1 MSMRGVFLDAGSLV
15 PSALDMTSLEAATIS
30 WGYYDDTPA
39 TAVAERIAD
48 ADVVISNKVLLEEK
62 ALAAAK
68 RLKLVCIAATGTN
81 NVDLEA
87 ARRLGITVCNV
98 RGYATPSV
106 VEHVFTLLLALMR
119 HLPEYHQAVQAGRWQ
134 RSAHFSFIDYPIHE
148 LNGKMMG
155 IVGYGELGRAV
166 GNLAGAFGMRVL
178 IADRGGMESLPG
190 RIPLSELL
198 PVVDVLTLHCPLSNE
213 THGLIGAKE
222 LRAMK
227 RGAMLINTA
236 RGGIVD
242 ELALLEV
249 LRSRHLGGAGIDVLI
264 QEPPLD
270 NPLLSA
276 DIPNLIVTPHIAWAS
291 REARQRLVN
300 EVATN
305 IEAFLQG
312 LPRNV
317 VN

>member
-1 MSMRGVFLDAGSLV
+1 MRGVFLDAGTLV
-15 PSALDMTSLEAATIS
+15 QSAMDMTPVESAAID
-30 WGYYDDTPA
+30 WGYYDATPQ
-39 TAVAERIAD
+39 AVVPERIAD
-48 ADVVISNKVLLEEK
+48 ADIVITNKVVLDEK

-87 ARRLGITVCNV
+87 AKRRGITVCNV

-119 HLPEYHQAVQAGRWQ
+119 HLAEYHQAVQAGRWQ
-134 RSAHFSFIDYPIHE
+134 KSVHFSFIDYPIHE
-148 LNGKMMG
+148 LHGKLMG
-155 IVGYGELGRAV
+155 IVGYGELGQAV
-166 GNLAGAFGMRVL
+166 ERIAVAFGMRVL
-178 IADRGGMESLPG
+178 IADRIGSEPRAG
-190 RIPLSELL
+190 RVPLSELL
-198 PVVDVLTLHCPLSNE
+198 PQVDVLTLHCPLSNE
-213 THGLIGAKE
+213 TRGLLGAKE

-227 RGAMLINTA
+227 RGAMLINTS
-236 RGGIVD
+236 RGGLVD

-249 LRSRHLGGAGIDVLI
+249 LRSRHLGGAGVDVLI

-270 NPLLSA
+270 NPLLGT

-300 EVATN
+300 EVGEN
-305 IEAFLQG
+305 IQAYLRG
-312 LPRNV
+312 TPRNRV
-317 VN
+317 A

>member
-1 MSMRGVFLDAGSLV
+1 MRGVFLDAGTLV
-15 PSALDMTSLEAATIS
+15 QSAMDMTPVESAAID
-30 WGYYDDTPA
+30 WGYYDATPQ
-39 TAVAERIAD
+39 AVVPERITD
-48 ADVVISNKVLLEEK
+48 ADIVITNKVVLDEK

-87 ARRLGITVCNV
+87 AKRRGITVCNV

-119 HLPEYHQAVQAGRWQ
+119 HLAEYHQAVQAGRWQ
-134 RSAHFSFIDYPIHE
+134 KSVHFSFIDYPIHE
-148 LNGKMMG
+148 LHGKLMG
-155 IVGYGELGRAV
+155 IVGYGELGQAV
-166 GNLAGAFGMRVL
+166 ERIAVAFGMRVL
-178 IADRGGMESLPG
+178 IADRIGSEPRAG
-190 RIPLSELL
+190 RVPLSELL
-198 PVVDVLTLHCPLSNE
+198 PQVDVLTLHCPLSNE
-213 THGLIGAKE
+213 TRGLLGAKE

-227 RGAMLINTA
+227 RGAMLINTS
-236 RGGIVD
+236 RGGLVD

-249 LRSRHLGGAGIDVLI
+249 LRSRHLGGAGVDVLI

-270 NPLLSA
+270 NPLLGT

-300 EVATN
+300 EVGEN
-305 IEAFLQG
+305 IQAYLRG
-312 LPRNV
+312 TPRNRV
-317 VN
+317 A

>member
-68 RLKLVCIAATGTN
+68 RLKLICIAATGTN
-81 NVDLEA
+81 NVDLDA
-87 ARRLGITVCNV
+87 AKRRGITVCNV

-134 RSAHFSFIDYPIHE
+134 NSVHFSFIDYPIHE
-148 LNGKMMG
+148 LHGKMMG

-178 IADRGGMESLPG
+178 IADRDGMEPRPG
-190 RIPLSELL
+190 RMPLSELL

-213 THGLIGAKE
+213 TRGLIGAKE

-242 ELALLEV
+242 ELALLEA
-249 LRSRHLGGAGIDVLI
+249 LRSRHLGGAGVDVLI
-264 QEPPLD
+264 QEPPVD
-270 NPLLSA
+270 SPLLGT
-276 DIPNLIVTPHIAWAS
+276 DIPNIIVTPHNAWAS

-300 EVATN
+300 EVAEN
-305 IEAFLQG
+305 IQAYLRG
-312 LPRNV
+312 TPRNRV
-317 VN
+317 A

>member
-1 MSMRGVFLDAGSLV
+1 MRGVFLDAGSLV
-15 PSALDMTSLEAATIS
+15 QSAMDMTPLEGTTID
-30 WGYYDDTPA
+30 WGYYDATPA
-39 TAVAERIAD
+39 TVVAERIAE
-48 ADVVISNKVLLEEK
+48 AEVVITNKVVLDEK

-87 ARRLGITVCNV
+87 AKRGGVTVCNV

-119 HLPEYHQAVQAGRWQ
+119 HLPAYHQAVQAGRWQ

-148 LNGKMMG
+148 LHGKLMG
-155 IVGYGELGRAV
+155 IVGYGELGQAV
-166 GNLAGAFGMRVL
+166 GNLAGAFGMQVL
-178 IADRGGMESLPG
+178 IADRDGIVPRPG
-190 RIPLSELL
+190 RMPLSELL
-198 PVVDVLTLHCPLSNE
+198 SVVDVLTLHCPLSNE
-213 THGLIGAKE
+213 TRGLIGAKE

-242 ELALLEV
+242 ELALLEA
-249 LRSRHLGGAGIDVLI
+249 LRSRHLGGAGVDVLVR
-264 QEPPLD
+264 EPPDD
-270 NPLLSA
+270 NPLLGA
-276 DIPNLIVTPHIAWAS
+276 DIPNLILTPHIAWAS

-300 EVATN
+300 EIGEN
-305 IEAFLQG
+305 IQAYLQG
-312 LPRNV
+312 TPRNRV
-317 VN
+317 D

>member
-1 MSMRGVFLDAGSLV
+1 MRGIFLDAGSLV
-15 PSALDMTSLEAATIS
+15 QSALDMTPLDGAAIG
-30 WGYYDDTPA
+30 WGYYDATPPA
-39 TAVAERIAD
+39 AVPERIAE
-48 ADVVISNKVLLEEK
+48 ADIVITNKVMLDEK

-81 NVDLEA
+81 NIDLEA
-87 ARRLGITVCNV
+87 AKRRGITVCNV

-119 HLPEYHQAVQAGRWQ
+119 HLPDYHQAVQAGRWQ
-134 RSAHFSFIDYPIHE
+134 RSAHFSFTDYPIHE
-148 LNGKMMG
+148 LHGKMMG
-155 IVGYGELGRAV
+155 IVGYGELGQAV
-166 GNLAGAFGMRVL
+166 ERIAIAFGMRVL
-178 IADRGGMESLPG
+178 IAERSGMQPRAGRVPLP
-190 RIPLSELL
+190 ELL
-198 PVVDVLTLHCPLSNE
+198 TQVDVLSLHCPLTDE
-213 THGLIGAKE
+213 TRGLIGAKE

-236 RGGIVD
+236 RGGLVD
-242 ELALLEV
+242 ELALLEA
-249 LRSRHLGGAGIDVLI
+249 LRSRHLGGAGVDVLT

-270 NPLLSA
+270 NPLLGT

-300 EVATN
+300 EVAAN

-312 LPRNV
+312 TPRNV

>member
-1 MSMRGVFLDAGSLV
+1 MRGVFLDAGSLV
-15 PSALDMTSLEAATIS
+15 QSALDMKPLEGAAIA
-30 WGYYDDTPA
+30 WRYYDATPA
-39 TAVAERIAD
+39 TAVPERISD
-48 ADVVISNKVLLEEK
+48 ADIVITNKVVLDEQT
-62 ALAAAK
+62 LAAAK
-68 RLKLVCIAATGTN
+68 SLKLVCIAATGTN

-87 ARRLGITVCNV
+87 AKRRGITVCNA

-134 RSAHFSFIDYPIHE
+134 RSVHFSFIDYPIHE
-148 LNGKMMG
+148 LYGKLLG
-155 IVGYGELGRAV
+155 IVGYGELGQAV
-166 GNLAGAFGMRVL
+166 ERIAIAFGMRIL
-178 IADRGGMESLPG
+178 IADRVGSEPRVG
-190 RIPLSELL
+190 RVPLSELL
-198 PVVDVLTLHCPLSNE
+198 PQVDVLTLHCPLTDE
-213 THGLIGAKE
+213 TRDMIGARQ

-227 RGAMLINTA
+227 RGALLINTS

-249 LRSRHLGGAGIDVLI
+249 LRSRHLGGAGMDVLV
-264 QEPPLD
+264 QEPPQD
-270 NPLLSA
+270 NPLLGA

-300 EVATN
+300 EVAAN

-312 LPRNV
+312 LVRNV

>member
-1 MSMRGVFLDAGSLV
+1 MRGVFLDAGSLV
-15 PSALDMTSLEAATIS
+15 QSALDMKPVEGAAIA
-30 WGYYDDTPA
+30 WRYYDATPA
-39 TAVAERIAD
+39 TAVPERIAD
-48 ADVVISNKVLLEEK
+48 ADIVITNKVVLDEQ

-87 ARRLGITVCNV
+87 AKRRGITVCNV

-119 HLPEYHQAVQAGRWQ
+119 HLAEYHQAVQAGRWQ
-134 RSAHFSFIDYPIHE
+134 KSVHFSFIDYPIHE
-148 LNGKMMG
+148 LHGKLMG
-155 IVGYGELGRAV
+155 IVGYGELGQAV
-166 GNLAGAFGMRVL
+166 ERIAVAFGMRVL
-178 IADRGGMESLPG
+178 IADRIGSEPRAG
-190 RIPLSELL
+190 RVPLSELL
-198 PVVDVLTLHCPLSNE
+198 PQVDVLTLHCPLSNE
-213 THGLIGAKE
+213 TRGLLGAKE

-227 RGAMLINTA
+227 RDAMLINTS

-249 LRSRHLGGAGIDVLI
+249 LRSRHLGGAGVDVLI

-270 NPLLSA
+270 NPLLGT

-300 EVATN
+300 EVGEN
-305 IEAFLQG
+305 IQAYLRG
-312 LPRNV
+312 TPRNRV
-317 VN
+317 A